1 MRRLPSCRREP
12 GQNSCRRRINSMPIV
27 KFGEA
32 RIHYALEG
40 QSGAPVLVFSNS
52 LGAKHSMWD
61 QQAAEFRKRF
71 RVLRYDTRGHG
82 QSPVTPGPYSIEQLA
97 RDVIALLDALDLG
110 RVHFCGLSMGGMIGM
125 WLALN
130 APERLHKLVLSNT
143 AAKIGTSEG
152 WNARIEA
159 VQKNGM
165 KSVAS
170 AILERWFTPAFRQ
183 NAPETMANILKIL
196 EETNPDGYVA
206 CCAAVRDFDCRE
218 QLNNIRTPTL
228 VIAGAHDRATPP
240 DGGRFLAQQI
250 PGAHYVELN
259 AAHLSNIEAQDR
271 FNNELAAFL
280 NP

>member
-1 MRRLPSCRREP
+1 
-12 GQNSCRRRINSMPIV
+12 MPIL
-27 KFGEA
+27 KSGEA
-32 RIHYALEG
+32 RIHYVLEG
-40 QSGAPVLVFSNS
+40 QSESPVLLFSNS
-52 LGAKHSMWD
+52 LGANYSTWD
-61 QQAAEFRKRF
+61 PQAHEFRKKL

-82 QSPVTPGPYSIEQLA
+82 QSPPTPGTYSIELLG
-97 RDVIALLDALDLG
+97 RDVIAMLDALDLD
-110 RVHFCGLSMGGMIGM
+110 RIHFCGLSMGGMIGM

-130 APERLHKLVLSNT
+130 APERLNKLVLSNT
-143 AAKIGTSEG
+143 AAKIGTAEG

-170 AILERWFTPAFRQ
+170 GILERWFTPALRQ
-183 NAPETMANILKIL
+183 KAPETMANILKML
-196 EETNPDGYVA
+196 EETNPEGYVA

-228 VIAGAHDRATPP
+228 VIAGAHDSATPP
-240 DGGRFLAQQI
+240 EGGRFLARQI
-250 PGAHYVELN
+250 PGVRFVELD

-280 NP
+280 NS